1 MTREEAIKI
10 LKEIDIPTNGDNEK
24 ERNMAFNM
32 AIKALEQ
39 EPTTRNCFGCKYS
52 KDNHNAGTEEC
63 HLCMWENQYTP
74 TTKNDLGVDCID
86 RKATLDTIIKRLGI
100 KNESYLLPAERTIY
114 QQIKEMPSVTPQEPK
129 WIPVKFRPLTDE
141 EQDEYPDYC
150 YMADCP
156 MPDDG
161 EEILVCTAHGGVEKD
176 ECGFEDGFYLDSG
189 YDWQTDIVAWMP
201 LPTPYEPQESEDKE

>member
-114 QQIKEMPSVTPQEPK
+114 QQIKDMPSVTPQEPR
-129 WIPVKFRPLTDE
+129 WIPVNERLPGKDGEYLLWGKICEDE
-141 EQDEYPDYC
+141 ENNYCFIGEYDFC
-150 YMADCP
+150 A
-156 MPDDG
+156 
-161 EEILVCTAHGGVEKD
+161 EEFGYWSDHYDSSTL
-176 ECGFEDGFYLDSG
+176 GFLDSEHIE
-189 YDWQTDIVAWMP
+189 YHKVLAWMP
-201 LPTPYEPQESEDKE
+201 LPTPYEPQESEE